1 MPASASPR
9 VSYVVT
15 LYNKAAYL
23 PQVWAGLVG
32 QRGGF
37 AAQYVF
43 VDDGSTDDTVEVL
56 QHLTAGTPDVV
67 VLQQENAGPAV
78 ALNAGLAAATGEFVK
93 LVDGDDVLL
102 PWCTEWMLS
111 ALQQTGAHAACALPA
126 DQPGYVVGAPIAP
139 AEPPWPTPERVD
151 LLPLSLKRAQTM
163 PSLWLARR
171 EALRAVGGCDA
182 GVFIQDYSLELR
194 LGALGKVALLRAPVA
209 ALAEQAPGRLSD
221 NQAQT
226 LHDMNRAALRFIA
239 ARPALAPGLRRLAVQ
254 RALGRAYLWAIRR
267 GGWWLAPRLLALRA
281 LHALRLLPAGWA
293 GQRVLCAP
301 FATRHPVRVPRGH
314 GPG

>member
-1 MPASASPR
+1 MPAS

-15 LYNKAAYL
+15 LYNKAPYL
-23 PQVWAGLVG
+23 PQVWAGLMG

-37 AAQYVF
+37 HAQYVF
-43 VDDGSTDDTVEVL
+43 VDDGSTDDTLAVL
-56 QHLTAGTPDVV
+56 EQVTAGTPGV
-67 VLQQENAGPAV
+67 VLLRQANAGPAV
-78 ALNAGLAAATGEFVK
+78 ALNAGLAVATGDFVK

-102 PWCTEWMLS
+102 PWCTEWMVA
-111 ALQQTGAHAACALPA
+111 ALAQTGAHAACALPG
-126 DQPGYVVGAPIAP
+126 DQPSYQVGAAVAP
-139 AEPPWPTPERVD
+139 AEPAWPTAERVD

-194 LGALGKVALLRAPVA
+194 LGALGQVALLRAPVA
-209 ALAEQAPGRLSD
+209 ALPEQAPGRLSD

-226 LHDMNRAALRFIA
+226 LHDMNRAALRFLA
-239 ARPALAPGLRRLAVQ
+239 ARPTLAPALRRLALE
-254 RALGRAYLWAIRR
+254 RALGRAYLWAVRR

-281 LHALRLLPAGWA
+281 LLAMGLLPAGWA
-293 GQRVLCAP
+293 GQRLVCAP
-301 FATRHPVRVPRGH
+301 FGTRHPVRVPG
-314 GPG
+314 

>member
-1 MPASASPR
+1 VPPS

-15 LYNKAAYL
+15 LYNKARFL

-37 AAQYVF
+37 QAQYVF
-43 VDDGSTDDTVEVL
+43 VDDGSTDDTLAVL
-56 QHLTAGTPDVV
+56 EKLTAGSPGVV
-67 VLQQENAGPAV
+67 VLRQANAGPAV
-78 ALNAGLAAATGEFVK
+78 ALNAGLAEATGDFVK

-102 PWCTEWMLS
+102 PWCTEWMVS
-111 ALQQTGAHAACALPA
+111 ALQQTGAHAACALPG
-126 DQPGYVVGAPIAP
+126 DQRSYLPGAAAEPG
-139 AEPPWPTPERVD
+139 AEPPWPTPERLD

-194 LGALGKVALLRAPVA
+194 LGALGKVALLRASVA
-209 ALAEQAPGRLSD
+209 ALPAEAPGRLSD

-226 LHDMNRAALRFIA
+226 LHDMNRAALRFVA
-239 ARPALAPGLRRLAVQ
+239 ARPALAPALRRLAVE

-281 LHALRLLPAGWA
+281 LLALGLLPPGWA
-293 GQRVLCAP
+293 GVEVACAP
-301 FATRHPVRVPRGH
+301 FRTRHPVRVPQRREAG
-314 GPG
+314 

>member
-1 MPASASPR
+1 MPASVSPR

-15 LYNKAAYL
+15 LYNKARFL
-23 PQVWAGLVG
+23 PQVWAGLRG
-32 QRGGF
+32 QRGGLP
-37 AAQYVF
+37 AQYVF
-43 VDDGSTDDTVEVL
+43 VDDGSTDDTVAVL
-56 QHLTAGTPDVV
+56 ERLTAGTPGV
-67 VLQQENAGPAV
+67 VLLRQENAGPAV

-102 PWCTEWMLS
+102 PWCTEWMLA
-111 ALQQTGAHAACALPA
+111 ALQQTGAHAACALPG
-126 DQPGYVVGAPIAP
+126 DQPAYQVGTAIAP
-139 AEPPWPTPERVD
+139 AEPAWPAAERVD

-171 EALRAVGGCDA
+171 EALRACGGCDA

-194 LGALGKVALLRAPVA
+194 LGALGQVALLRAPVA
-209 ALAEQAPGRLSD
+209 ALAAAAPGRLSD

-226 LHDMNRAALRFIA
+226 LHDMNRAALRFLA
-239 ARPALAPGLRRLAVQ
+239 ARPALAPALRRLALE

-267 GGWWLAPRLLALRA
+267 GGWWLAPRLLGLRG

-293 GQRVLCAP
+293 GAEVVCAP
-301 FATRHPVRVPRGH
+301 FAARHPVRVPRARQG
-314 GPG
+314 

>member
-1 MPASASPR
+1 VPPRVSPR

-15 LYNKAAYL
+15 LYNKAPFL

-43 VDDGSTDDTVEVL
+43 VDDGSTDDTVAVL
-56 QHLTAGTPDVV
+56 EKLTAGTPGVV
-67 VLQQENAGPAV
+67 VLRQANAGPAV
-78 ALNAGLAAATGEFVK
+78 ALNAGLAVATSEFVK

-102 PWCTEWMLS
+102 PWCTEWMVS
-111 ALQQTGAHAACALPA
+111 ALAQTGAHAACALPG
-126 DQPGYVVGAPIAP
+126 DQPAYQVGAPMAP
-139 AEPPWPTPERVD
+139 IEPAWPTPERVD

-171 EALRAVGGCDA
+171 EALRACGGCDA

-209 ALAEQAPGRLSD
+209 ALPEQAPGRLSD

-226 LHDMNRAALRFIA
+226 LHDMNRAALRFVA
-239 ARPALAPGLRRLAVQ
+239 ARPALAPALRRLALE

-267 GGWWLAPRLLALRA
+267 GGWWLAPGLLGLRA

-293 GQRVLCAP
+293 GAEVVCAP
-301 FATRHPVRVPRGH
+301 FGTRHSLRI
-314 GPG
+314 PG